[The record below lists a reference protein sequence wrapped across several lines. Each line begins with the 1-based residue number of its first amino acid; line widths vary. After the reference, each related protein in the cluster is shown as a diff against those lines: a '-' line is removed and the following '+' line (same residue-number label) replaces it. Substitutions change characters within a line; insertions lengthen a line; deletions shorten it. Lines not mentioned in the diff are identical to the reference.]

1 MADSLIRQ
9 LEMLMMVPR
18 APSSIPTT
26 ELHTKLKAKGYEL
39 NIRGV
44 QRDLNALSRKFP
56 LQATE
61 GRPQRWSWMIK
72 APLLDIPAL
81 DLHTALTF
89 KLVENHMRQL
99 LPATTLEYLQPW
111 FHTANGVLE
120 QNGNGLAHWPEK
132 IRVLPRGIPQQSPNI
147 APKVSTA
154 VYQALLQDKQLQIL
168 YARNSEQPEPQPH
181 TIHPLALVVRDRII
195 YLISAYDDGNVLY
208 QFALHRMV
216 SAQVLESLVQR
227 PADFSLDAYIAQGGF
242 GIPYTQLQIQLEAE
256 FLRHIAI
263 HLRESP
269 IAYDQVIEDV
279 DEDNVLLRATV
290 ADTLELRIWLR
301 SFGDEVEV
309 LKPDSLR
316 QEFTETADILGTYYL
331 S

>member
-1 MADSLIRQ
+1 MADPLVRQ
-9 LEMLMMVPR
+9 IEMLTMIPR
-18 APSSIPTT
+18 APAYITAT
-26 ELHTKLKAKGYEL
+26 DLHEKLEARGYDL

-44 QRDLNALSRKFP
+44 QRDLNALSRKLP

-61 GRPQRWSWMIK
+61 GRPQRWSWIIK

-81 DLHTALTF
+81 DLHAALTF

-111 FHTANGVLE
+111 FHSANGVLE

-132 IRVLPRGIPQQSPNI
+132 IRVLPRGIPQQSPHI
-147 APKVSTA
+147 PPEVPTA

-168 YARNSEQPEPQPH
+168 YIRNSEQPEPQPH
-181 TIHPLALVVRDRII
+181 VIHPLALVVRDRVI
-195 YLISAYDDGNVLY
+195 YLIGAYSDGMTLY

-216 SAQVLESLVQR
+216 SAQVLESPVQR

-242 GIPYTQLQIQLEAE
+242 GIAYSQQPIQLKAE
-256 FLRHIAI
+256 FLRHVAI

-269 IAYDQVIEDV
+269 IADDQVIEDV
-279 DEDNVLLRATV
+279 NEDNVLLRATV

-301 SFGDEVEV
+301 SFGDEVAIV
-309 LKPDSLR
+309 APSFLR
-316 QEFTETADILGTYYL
+316 EEFSEMAENLSQYY